1 MARLN
6 FDSPANS
13 VERKEEMH
21 VVSVCFSGLLK
32 EDMSKHL
39 QEMQVLATSVNLGVC
54 EFVLQRF
61 CIGRKVCEPD
71 MVIGSLIHFCM
82 LNCVGVNSQHR
93 N

>member
-1 MARLN
+1 MAHLN

-39 QEMQVLATSVNLGVC
+39 QEMQV
-54 EFVLQRF
+54 
-61 CIGRKVCEPD
+61 
-71 MVIGSLIHFCM
+71 
-82 LNCVGVNSQHR
+82 
-93 N
+93 